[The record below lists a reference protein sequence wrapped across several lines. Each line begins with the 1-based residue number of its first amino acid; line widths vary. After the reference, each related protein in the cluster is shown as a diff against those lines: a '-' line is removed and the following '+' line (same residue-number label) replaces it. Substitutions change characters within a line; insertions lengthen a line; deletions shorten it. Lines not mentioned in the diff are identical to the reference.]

1 MKRTFLFLVVA
12 LCFLSV
18 KAQQTSFVIDCQ
30 YPGWLSSYLNPQ
42 VATVLTDL
50 KVTGSINEDDLKTI
64 GNLMQNY
71 NLNNRLDLS
80 EVEID
85 GEIEDYFSGDMF
97 GVTDC
102 SLSYFSLPN
111 TLTNMGK
118 VLSFGEVD
126 TLVVGGESLPDFYI
140 FTHLQTKYSNGYGNP
155 SSIRVKHLIIREGT
169 LTFKSNT
176 GRMTFN
182 ASDKNTSLI
191 SIKLPESVTY
201 ITHLNQFKSLSSINT
216 PQNVEYLGDLKGTN
230 VFHNVE
236 TYHLPSKVKVFY
248 DSWINDGYWGVG
260 GTVKELYLPESLET
274 FWLSETYNAQI
285 TIHCKSKTVP
295 ELSNSSDH
303 GFSKCI
309 IYVPEEY
316 EAVYRNA
323 WKNTTVIGE
332 VYAEDISI
340 TIPTLYK
347 GDSCVLKGN
356 VTPSNTTFKNV
367 IWESLNNNI
376 LTVDNSGNAL
386 CVECGATQLTA
397 YSSDKGVSKTID
409 VFVYEHT
416 TGVSIDRSY
425 VELEVGDNVKLNA
438 QTLPLELSDNRIAWS
453 SSNPD
458 IVSVDENGNVH
469 SIGKGTCV
477 VKATSVDGNYN
488 AECTI
493 LVKQPV
499 ATLQLNTK
507 EKILKVGETYTL
519 VAKINPDNA
528 DNKNIIW
535 TSENSEIASIKD
547 GIITAHK
554 AGVVKIVATSEDNN
568 NATDFCEVVV
578 TQPVMGVN
586 LNYTEFNLEGI
597 GSTVQLEAIVVPD
610 DATNKEIN
618 WKSSNENVC
627 IVSNGTVV
635 AVNSGTSV
643 IIATT
648 VDGGYMAVCT
658 IVVQSDTSI
667 ADIKDSS
674 VNYKVYS
681 LYGQRQNALQRGVNI
696 VVFEDG
702 TKAKVFVK

>member
-1 MKRTFLFLVVA
+1 MA

-18 KAQQTSFVIDCQ
+18 KAQQTSLTVDCQ

-42 VATVLTDL
+42 VAPTLTDL
-50 KVTGSINEDDLKTI
+50 KVTGCINKADLETI
-64 GNLMQNY
+64 GNLMQNH
-71 NLNNRLDLS
+71 NLNNKLDLS
-80 EVEID
+80 EVEIS

-97 GVTDC
+97 EVTNC
-102 SLSYFSLPN
+102 RLSYFSLPN
-111 TLTNMGK
+111 SLTNMEK

-126 TLVVGGESLPDFYI
+126 TLVVGGGSLPDFYI
-140 FTHLQTKYSNGYGNP
+140 FTHLQTKYSNGYSNP

-169 LTFKSNT
+169 LTFKSHT
-176 GRMTFN
+176 GILRFN
-182 ASDKNTSLI
+182 AEDKNTDLI

-201 ITHLNQFKSLSSINT
+201 ITGLTHFKSLSSINT
-216 PQNVEYLGDLKGTN
+216 PQNVEYLGPLLGTS
-230 VFHNVE
+230 VYHNVE
-236 TYHLPSKVKVFY
+236 TFYVPSKVKEF
-248 DSWINDGYWGVG
+248 DSGWVNDGFLGEG
-260 GTVKELYLPESLET
+260 GTVSRLYLPECLTRFVLGNINYKARISIHSKSPIAPVIESSSSISLQE
-274 FWLSETYNAQI
+274 S
-285 TIHCKSKTVP
+285 VV
-295 ELSNSSDH
+295 
-303 GFSKCI
+303 
-309 IYVPEEY
+309 YVPAGY
-316 EAVYRNA
+316 EGVYQVA
-323 WKNTTVIGE
+323 HPWKNATIIGE

-347 GDSCVLKGN
+347 GDSCMFEGN
-356 VTPSNTTFKNV
+356 VTPLNTTFKNV
-367 IWESLNNNI
+367 IWESHNNNV
-376 LTVDNSGNAL
+376 LTVDYSGNAL
-386 CVECGATQLTA
+386 CIECGTTQLTA
-397 YSSDKGVSKTID
+397 YSSDRGVSKTID
-409 VFVYEHT
+409 VLVYEHT
-416 TGVSIDRSY
+416 TGVSIDSSY
-425 VELEVGDNVKLNA
+425 VELEVGDKVKLNA
-438 QTLPLELSDNRIAWS
+438 QTLPLELSDNRITWS

-469 SIGKGTCV
+469 AIGKGICV

-499 ATLQLNTK
+499 TTLQLNTK
-507 EKILKVGETYTL
+507 EKTLKVGDTYTL

-535 TSENSEIASIKD
+535 ISENSEIASIKD

-554 AGVVKIVATSEDNN
+554 AGVVKIVAMSEDNN
-568 NATDFCEVVV
+568 NATDFCEVIV

-597 GSTVQLEAIVVPD
+597 GSMVQLEAIVLPD
-610 DATNKEIN
+610 DATNKEVN

-648 VDGGYMAVCT
+648 IDGGYMAVCS
-658 IVVQSDTSI
+658 IFVQADTGI
-667 ADIKDSS
+667 ADIKDSN
-674 VNYKVYS
+674 VNYEVYS
-681 LYGQRQNALQRGVNI
+681 LYGQRQNALQRGFNI

-702 TKAKVFVK
+702 TKAKVLVK